1 MARAVRLKD
10 HWAEQRMFG
19 RRVFAA
25 TVAILIGF
33 ALLGAR
39 LVYLQVLRHDYF
51 SDLSQGNRVRID
63 PMPPSRGLILDR
75 NGMPL
80 ALNRPS
86 YQLEVTREQTPDL
99 EDTLDRLV
107 AIGLLPADDRE
118 RTSRTIRARRSF
130 ESVPVRLQLDEEDL
144 ARFAV
149 HRHDFP
155 GVDVRPRLTRWYPL
169 GGTGVHAL
177 GYVGAI
183 SEADE
188 KRIDVANYA
197 GTTLIGKLGVE
208 RAYEDELHGETG
220 YQQLLVN
227 AQGRHVES
235 AGALDAGLERREPVA
250 GNDLYLTVDARVQ
263 QVAEEA
269 LAGQRA
275 AVVAIDPHNGDV
287 IAFVSTPTF
296 DPNGFARGL
305 SHAEYAALT
314 DNIDVPLYDRAL
326 RGVYP
331 PGSTVKPLVALAALE
346 YGVADADETRFC
358 QGYYQLPGA
367 SHRFRD
373 WKKGGHGTV
382 NMHSAIAQSCD
393 TYFYAMAERLGIDR
407 MHDFLARFGLGEKTG
422 IDVEGERKA
431 LLPSQEWK
439 KGNFK
444 RKDMQ
449 VWFPGET
456 LITGIGQGYM
466 LATPLQ
472 LAQATA
478 TIATRGERYQPRL
491 VSKVRDART
500 GEVRTLPPKVL
511 PRVDLKDPAH
521 WDIIIGGMVGVTND
535 WNGTARR
542 VQAGAPYQIAG
553 KSGTAQ
559 VFSLKQNEKYNE
571 SQVAERLRDHG
582 LFVAFAPADDPK
594 IAVAVVVENGRS
606 GSGTAGPI
614 ARRVID
620 AYLQPDSV
628 AAPSTAAGASQ
639 TAGTPLNEASQP
651 TDTPPNGA
659 AQTAGTPLNGAS
671 QPADTPPNA
680 AATPPPPPPPG
691 GTEE

>member
-582 LFVAFAPADDPK
+582 LFVAFAPVDDPK

-620 AYLQPDSV
+620 AYLQPDSATPV
-628 AAPSTAAGASQ
+628 ATAAATSQ
-639 TAGTPLNEASQP
+639 TAGSSP
-651 TDTPPNGA
+651 
-659 AQTAGTPLNGAS
+659 NGAS
-671 QPADTPPNA
+671 QAAGSSPNGASPPAGTPPGAATQPNP
-680 AATPPPPPPPG
+680 AATPPPPTG